1 MHIIFSCVPTCA
13 VLRSMIRF
21 FSVYDL
27 YFSISSP
34 VVWTGAHLDDRRS
47 SSDSLSHPP
56 GPRLALILPLP
67 IPILLIVLPGA
78 PPCTPLLRSI
88 ATPIVAEIIVVISLS
103 PR

>member
-34 VVWTGAHLDDRRS
+34 VLWTGAHLDDRRS

-56 GPRLALILPLP
+56 GPRLALIVPSSLFRFSLFP
-67 IPILLIVLPGA
+67 
-78 PPCTPLLRSI
+78 
-88 ATPIVAEIIVVISLS
+88 SLS
-103 PR
+103 FSSSFLELHRVLLSFDRSRLPSSLKS

>member
-47 SSDSLSHPP
+47 SSDSLFPPPRPPTPQIVPTTHPDPDSH
-56 GPRLALILPLP
+56 
-67 IPILLIVLPGA
+67 
-78 PPCTPLLRSI
+78 
-88 ATPIVAEIIVVISLS
+88 
-103 PR
+103 